1 MDLVTSSANG
11 REKAKREMAKKA
23 ISLAMDS
30 RWSGAVAANQAI
42 VDAFP
47 DDLEAYN
54 RLGKAMAE
62 LGRNRKAKAAFQRAL
77 EISPHNSIAKKNLSR
92 LAVLADEAP
101 LRPSGGGT
109 APRVFIEESGK
120 AGVTSLIDLAEAKV
134 LLKLAPGHP
143 VELKV
148 SGNSLTACGQDG
160 QYVGKVEPRIASR
173 LTRLLK
179 GGNRYEATVTHVGD
193 QELTVII
200 REVFKHPSQAS
211 SVSFP
216 TRHGPALP
224 ASEFRAS
231 STASQ
236 LGIEIAEEQTK
247 EGVVVKDWSNDDTE
261 PGDDDAFSPMLHRVV
276 NTADDSADEEL

>member
-1 MDLVTSSANG
+1 
-11 REKAKREMAKKA
+11 MAKKA

-30 RWSGAVAANQAI
+30 RWSEAVTANQAI
-42 VDAFP
+42 LDASP

-62 LGRNRKAKAAFQRAL
+62 FGRNRKAKAAFQRAL

-92 LAVLADEAP
+92 LAQLDDVAP
-101 LRPSGGGT
+101 LGASGAAT
-109 APRVFIEESGK
+109 APKVFIEESGK
-120 AGVTSLIDLAEAKV
+120 AGVTSLVDLAEAKV

-143 VELKV
+143 VQLRV
-148 SGNSLTACGQDG
+148 SGNGLEACGQDG

-179 GGNRYEATVTHVGD
+179 GGNRYEGAVTHVGD

-211 SVSFP
+211 SISFP
-216 TRHGPALP
+216 TRHGRASP

-231 STASQ
+231 SSASQ
-236 LGIEIAEEQTK
+236 LGVEIAEEETK

-276 NTADDSADEEL
+276 NASGDGADEEL